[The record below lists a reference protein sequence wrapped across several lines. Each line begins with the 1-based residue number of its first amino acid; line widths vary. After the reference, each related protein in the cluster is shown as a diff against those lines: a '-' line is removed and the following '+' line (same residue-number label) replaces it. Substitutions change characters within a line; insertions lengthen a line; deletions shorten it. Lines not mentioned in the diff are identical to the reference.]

1 MNEQLNHNQSAQKHG
16 KNVLLILTL
25 AFSVLL
31 SGVTVDMVTPVLGL
45 IGNDLGAS
53 EAQTSWIVG
62 GVALVLAI
70 AIPFYGRIADFV
82 EARKLFTIGVLILT
96 LGNLIAALA
105 TELNM
110 LVIGRMI
117 QGAGM
122 ASVSVVSIIV
132 ISRVYPPGQRGIVLG
147 IVAGSIGIG
156 TAGGPI
162 FGGLVGQWLGW
173 KALFWIT
180 FTLGILI
187 AISAQI
193 SMQKIYPLESEKN
206 KTFDVIGGIS
216 LGLMIGFFLLGI
228 TLSENQGLTSYLT
241 MVCLGVS
248 FVALVILTIRIRTAS
263 NPFIP
268 PILLKNRAY
277 VRSVLIIFLSMFAY
291 FPILVFIPLLVV
303 EVNGFSPGEAG
314 MLLLPG
320 GAAVA
325 ILSPIIGRLSDRIK
339 HEFLLIA
346 GLLCMG
352 GSTFFLSTFS
362 GGSPITLS
370 MGVLGSGIAYALINS
385 PANNFAVSTLNKEQ
399 VGVGMGLFQGALFL
413 GTGVGSALMGTFLA
427 LRRKGENAINPIYD
441 SHVPHYSDVFFALTV
456 ITMIALVST
465 FRISKKIG

>member
-1 MNEQLNHNQSAQKHG
+1 MNKQLNHNRSTQHG
-16 KNVLLILTL
+16 KNVLLIMTL

-31 SGVTVDMVTPVLGL
+31 SGVTVDMVTPVLGM

-53 EAQTSWIVG
+53 EAQTSWVVG

-70 AIPFYGRIADFV
+70 AIPFYGRISDFV
-82 EARKLFTIGVLILT
+82 EARKLFTIGIFILT

-105 TELNM
+105 TDLNM
-110 LVIGRMI
+110 LVFGRMI

-173 KALFWIT
+173 EALFWIT

-193 SMQKIYPLESEKN
+193 SMQKINPLESERN

-216 LGLMIGFFLLGI
+216 LGLTIGFFLLGV

-241 MVCLGVS
+241 MVCLAVS
-248 FVALVILTIRIRTAS
+248 LVALVILIIRIRTAS
-263 NPFIP
+263 HPFIP
-268 PILLKNRAY
+268 PVLLRNRAY

-303 EVNGFSPGEAG
+303 EVNGLSPGQAG

-339 HEFLLIA
+339 HELLLIA
-346 GLLCMG
+346 GLLCMC
-352 GSTFFLSTFS
+352 GSTFFLSLFA
-362 GGSPITLS
+362 GGSPIMLS
-370 MGVLGSGIAYALINS
+370 IGVLGSGIAYALINS
-385 PANNFAVSTLNKEQ
+385 PANNFAVSTLNKEL

-427 LRRKGENAINPIYD
+427 LRRKGENAINPIYELD
-441 SHVPHYSDVFFALTV
+441 APFYSDVFLALTF
-456 ITMIALVST
+456 ITIIALGVT
-465 FRISKKIG
+465 LRISKKV